1 MKILHIILTSQNGGA
16 EKVFIDYARILGK
29 VDHQNYAIVK
39 NDAPYSSEIKN
50 ITLDCLETSNKLGY
64 FDFVAVDNIKKFIIK
79 NNIEIVIAHAG
90 RAIFLSYK
98 AINKIKNRKIILVAV
113 NHSNNIKRSLL
124 ADIIVSVNREIFYK
138 TIDAKRTPENSFI
151 LYNGIETK
159 DSAKLKEPIK
169 ISSKS
174 QIVIGVI
181 GRFHNAKGIDNLIR
195 AIQIYKTKYNK
206 KIKLKIAGD
215 GEESKNLK
223 RLVKDLKLEN
233 EVEFLGW
240 VKNIDN
246 FFQQIDI
253 FVLPSKSET
262 FGLVILEAMKNHTP
276 IIVTNCDGPRE
287 ILRPDVDCLMLD
299 LKAKDPIENQISN
312 AINKLTNDDEL
323 ANNLVKK
330 AFERLE
336 SRFSF
341 KVLERNLLD
350 LFKLK

>member
-206 KIKLKIAGD
+206 K
-215 GEESKNLK
+215 
-223 RLVKDLKLEN
+223 
-233 EVEFLGW
+233 
-240 VKNIDN
+240 
-246 FFQQIDI
+246 
-253 FVLPSKSET
+253 
-262 FGLVILEAMKNHTP
+262 
-276 IIVTNCDGPRE
+276 
-287 ILRPDVDCLMLD
+287 
-299 LKAKDPIENQISN
+299 
-312 AINKLTNDDEL
+312 
-323 ANNLVKK
+323 
-330 AFERLE
+330 
-336 SRFSF
+336 
-341 KVLERNLLD
+341 
-350 LFKLK
+350 

>member
-1 MKILHIILTSQNGGA
+1 MKIAHMILTSQNGGA
-16 EKVFIDYARILGK
+16 EKVFIDYAKILGK
-29 VDHQNYAIVK
+29 ADHENYAIVK
-39 NDAPYSSEIKN
+39 NDAPYLDEIKN
-50 ITLDCLETSNKLGY
+50 ISIDCLETTNNLGY
-64 FDFVAVDNIKKFIIK
+64 FDFIAVDNIKKFLIK
-79 NNIEIVIAHAG
+79 NNIETVIAHAG

-124 ADIIVSVNREIFYK
+124 ADIIISVNREIFYK

-151 LYNGIETK
+151 LYNAIDLQNSLKPTK
-159 DSAKLKEPIK
+159 NIDFVGQNE
-169 ISSKS
+169 
-174 QIVIGVI
+174 IVIGVV
-181 GRFHNAKGIDNLIR
+181 GRFEVGKNFDKVIKMVDYFN
-195 AIQIYKTKYNK
+195 KNFSK

-215 GEESKNLK
+215 GLESKNLK
-223 RLVKDLKLEN
+223 HLVKDLKLEN

-253 FVLPSKSET
+253 FVMSSQSET

-276 IIVTNCDGPRE
+276 IIATNCDGPRE
-287 ILRPDVDCLMLD
+287 ILRPNIDCLMLD
-299 LKAKDPIENQISN
+299 LKSQDPIENQISN
-312 AINKLTNDDEL
+312 AINKLTNDYEL
-323 ANNLVKK
+323 ANNLVKN

-341 KVLERNLLD
+341 KVLECNLQD
-350 LFKLK
+350 LFKIK